1 MNGKAKGLIYFWPFP
16 HSHTRSSALLFH
28 VSMHF
33 NENSITGKTDKLES
47 SINQG
52 GRKQLNITGRK
63 LLSFVPSRSS
73 LVLGRD
79 P

>member
-47 SINQG
+47 STSQG
-52 GRKQLNITGRK
+52 GRKQSNITEGN
-63 LLSFVPSRSS
+63 LFSFVPSRSS
-73 LVLGRD
+73 LVLIMD